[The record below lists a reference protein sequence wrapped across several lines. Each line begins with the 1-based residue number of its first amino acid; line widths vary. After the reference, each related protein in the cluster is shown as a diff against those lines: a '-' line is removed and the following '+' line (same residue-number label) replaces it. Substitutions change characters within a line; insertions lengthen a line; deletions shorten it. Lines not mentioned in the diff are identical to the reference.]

1 MIRLFNSLTSEKENF
16 VPLQEGR
23 VGMYVCGPT
32 VYNDVHLGNCRTFVN
47 FDIIYRFLMF
57 AGYKVRY
64 VRNITDV
71 GHLLDNGED
80 RMSKGARLDQLEP
93 MEVAQKYT
101 VGFHDIMRIFNALP
115 PSIEPRATG
124 HIPEQIEMVSDILK
138 NKLAYK
144 INGSIYFDVRKFNKR
159 FKGEYGKLSGRVI
172 EELASETRDNLKK
185 QDEKKNP
192 ADFAIWMKATDEHI
206 MRWHSPWS
214 VGFPGWH
221 LECSAMSKK
230 YLGDTF
236 DIHGG
241 GYDLKFPHHENEIAQ
256 NIGSSDVGHWELEV
270 GKTNHETSCEDQS
283 PSPDARR
290 PTGGARYWLHANML
304 LLNGKKMSKSDGNT
318 ISPAQLF
325 TGTSEHTTK
334 AYSPMTVR
342 FFFLQ
347 AHYRSTLDIT
357 DEALQA
363 AEKGYKRLM
372 EAYKIVRQWSV
383 LSGQWSENIN
393 TEQPT
398 TEIQINTLLDEAMNE
413 MSDDFNV
420 PKALAR
426 FFELCTIV
434 YSIKNNQIR
443 ANCVSEMTLARLK
456 KSFDDF
462 VTDIFGLQDESLSE
476 NNTSNLDGV
485 MQLVI
490 ELRAQART
498 NKDWGASDKIRDG
511 LKAAGIQLKDS
522 KEETTWGV
530 NQ

>member
-1 MIRLFNSLTSEKENF
+1 MIKLFNSLSSEKENF
-16 VPLQEGR
+16 VPITEGR

-47 FDIIYRFLMF
+47 FDIIYRFLLY
-57 AGYKVRY
+57 AGFKVRY

-71 GHLLDNGED
+71 GHLLDDGED

-101 VGFHDIMRIFNALP
+101 VGFHDMMRIFNALP

-124 HIPEQIEMVSDILK
+124 HIPEQIEMVGEILK

-144 INGSIYFDVRKFNKR
+144 VNGSVYFDVPKFNKR
-159 FKGEYGKLSGRVI
+159 FKGEYGKLSGRVV
-172 EELASETRDNLKK
+172 EELATETRDNLKK

-192 ADFAIWMKATDEHI
+192 ADFAIWMKATEEHI
-206 MRWHSPWS
+206 MRWNSPWS
-214 VGFPGWH
+214 IGFPGWH

-230 YLGDTF
+230 YLGETF

-256 NIGSSDVGHWELEV
+256 NIGSSEV
-270 GKTNHETSCEDQS
+270 LGMRYEENTSQTPNLKPQTS
-283 PSPDARR
+283 NLKS
-290 PTGGARYWLHANML
+290 GARYWLHANML

-318 ISPAQLF
+318 ISPTQLF
-325 TGTSEHTTK
+325 TGASEHTTK
-334 AYSPMTVR
+334 SYSPMTVR

-372 EAYKIVRQWSV
+372 EAHKIVKSFAIKEKPDLNETDV
-383 LSGQWSENIN
+383 
-393 TEQPT
+393 
-398 TEIQINTLLDEAMNE
+398 QINTLLDEAMNE

-420 PKALAR
+420 PKTLAR
-426 FFELCTIV
+426 LFELCTIV

-443 ANCVSEMTLARLK
+443 TNCISETTLARLK
-456 KSFDDF
+456 KSFDAF

-476 NNTSNLDGV
+476 NNTTHLDGV

-490 ELRAQART
+490 ELRTQART
-498 NKDWGASDKIRDG
+498 NKDWGTSDKIRDG
-511 LKAAGIQLKDS
+511 LKAAGVQLKDS
-522 KEETTWGV
+522 KEETSWSI
-530 NQ
+530 N